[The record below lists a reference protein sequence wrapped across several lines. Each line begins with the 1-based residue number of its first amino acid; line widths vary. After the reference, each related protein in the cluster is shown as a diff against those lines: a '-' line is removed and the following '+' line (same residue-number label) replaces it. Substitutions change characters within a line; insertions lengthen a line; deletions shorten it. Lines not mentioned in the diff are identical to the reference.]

1 MLWTKLFCISLLQ
14 TLFGTCSGFHLY
26 QGVGNLQR
34 KFQGLKPP
42 GRPARSWVPWQP
54 QKRWVWH
61 ERRMSEM
68 ICSLLHGINGMEI
81 SRDFHR
87 FFMIND
93 HISAFGGLCNFVPAV
108 QQAARTIVAWW
119 LVVGFRFFFLP
130 CTIRIGILATNQVLW
145 WSLVVRL
152 DKPTIT
158 KSGERHFLASC
169 TSKLIHSQWIRTFTL
184 RLCLKIWDPKNH
196 RNS

>member
-14 TLFGTCSGFHLY
+14 TFANFVWDMQRLSFVSTKAWGTSRGNFRDWSHPADQREAEYLGSPKKGGSGMK
-26 QGVGNLQR
+26 GECQR
-34 KFQGLKPP
+34 WFVHCYMASMAWRFP
-42 GRPARSWVPWQP
+42 
-54 QKRWVWH
+54 
-61 ERRMSEM
+61 
-68 ICSLLHGINGMEI
+68 
-81 SRDFHR
+81 DFHR
-87 FFMIND
+87 FLMIND

-119 LVVGFRFFFLP
+119 LVGFR
-130 CTIRIGILATNQVLW
+130 GVLAKYNQDQVLW